1 MATNI
6 PAPPQPDAP
15 SILENVPVPL
25 RVAGAWSWRLIVVG
39 VVAIA
44 LATVLATLSTIVVP
58 IAIALLI
65 AAPLESAVTWLE
77 RHKIPRA
84 AGAAMILVTLVLDR
98 RRAAC
103 RGWPIHHRRP

>member
-65 AAPLESAVTWLE
+65 AAPLSRPSHGWSAT
-77 RHKIPRA
+77 RSRA
-84 AGAAMILVTLVLDR
+84 
-98 RRAAC
+98 
-103 RGWPIHHRRP
+103 RPVPP